1 MKLDN
6 IVLATKAKISNDDDP
21 SGEKS
26 RNRVNQKNKIVL
38 NSKNMVMMIK
48 LEPKRRRNEK
58 TMQKGSTKV

>member
-6 IVLATKAKISNDDDP
+6 IVLATKALISNDADP

-26 RNRVNQKNKIVL
+26 RNRVNQRNNIVL

-58 TMQKGSTKV
+58 TMQ

>member
-1 MKLDN
+1 MKFDN
-6 IVLATKAKISNDDDP
+6 VVLATKALISNDADP

-26 RNRVNQKNKIVL
+26 RNRGTQRNKKVW

-58 TMQKGSTKV
+58 TMQ